1 MAVYF
6 DSNWAH
12 DEVTRRSIT
21 GVIGFIGNTPV
32 TWLSKRQ
39 GAIATS
45 TYLAELCA
53 AKIGTEEAI
62 TLHYMLRSLGVP
74 VKGSTL
80 LIGDNLGSLIST
92 SSPTSPCKKKHSQIA
107 YHYVRECNAAGI
119 ISVRKINTEYNY
131 ADVGTKALG
140 KKSFWEHFRRLFG

>member
-1 MAVYF
+1 M
-6 DSNWAH
+6 
-12 DEVTRRSIT
+12 TRRSIT

-80 LIGDNLGSLIST
+80 LI
-92 SSPTSPCKKKHSQIA
+92 
-107 YHYVRECNAAGI
+107 
-119 ISVRKINTEYNY
+119 
-131 ADVGTKALG
+131 
-140 KKSFWEHFRRLFG
+140 